1 MGEVYKARDP
11 RLDRMVAIKV
21 SIEKFSERSEREARA
36 VAALNH
42 PHICQIYD
50 IGPNYLVMEYI
61 EGAQIKGP
69 LPLDEA
75 LRYAAQICDA
85 LEAAHKKGIVHR
97 DLKPANILVAR
108 SGAKLVD
115 FGLALVDK
123 PARGEE
129 TITDALTNPGTILG
143 TFQYMSPEQLEAKD
157 ADARSDIF
165 SLGAVLYEML
175 TGRKAFE
182 ARSQASVIAAIMTDF
197 GAML

>member
-1 MGEVYKARDP
+1 TTMPLSAGTRLGPYEILVVIGTGGMGEVYKARDP

-21 SIEKFSERSEREARA
+21 SIEKFSERSDREARA

-85 LEAAHKKGIVHR
+85 LEAAHKKGVVHR

-157 ADARSDIF
+157 ADVRSDIF
-165 SLGAVLYEML
+165 SLGAV
-175 TGRKAFE
+175 
-182 ARSQASVIAAIMTDF
+182 
-197 GAML
+197 